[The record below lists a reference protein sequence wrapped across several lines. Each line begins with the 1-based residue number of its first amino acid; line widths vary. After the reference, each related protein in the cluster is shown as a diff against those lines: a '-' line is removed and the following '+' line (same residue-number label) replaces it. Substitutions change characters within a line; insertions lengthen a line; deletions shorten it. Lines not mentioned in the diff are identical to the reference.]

1 MEMKSETKTEPA
13 WFRKYQ
19 RQMTKWFVKQTFRF
33 LYFLVILLVII
44 GILGFL
50 ITHLSWERI
59 IRFFL
64 ESGQAVNETLL
75 AVFNTT
81 QGD

>member
-1 MEMKSETKTEPA
+1 MKSSDKTEPA

-19 RQMTKWFVKQTFRF
+19 RQMTRWFVKQTFRL
-33 LYFLVILLVII
+33 LYLLIILLVII
-44 GILGFL
+44 VVIMFL

-59 IRFFL
+59 IIFFL
-64 ESGQAVNETLL
+64 ESGQAVTETLF